1 MNLVQW
7 AYVLLA
13 AGASG
18 GLLLAVLLSTGMRY
32 PRWFGAAHGAL
43 GLVGLVQMG
52 LALYGQGAVHP
63 ARASWGFAA
72 VAAALLGG
80 ATFFRL
86 IHRDRRPLPLA
97 LAHGGLALTGL
108 ALLYPTAFGA

>member
-1 MNLVQW
+1 MSLVQW
-7 AYVLLA
+7 AFAALA

-18 GLLLAVLLSTGMRY
+18 GVLFVVLLMAGKRY
-32 PRWFGAAHGAL
+32 PRWFGAGHGLL
-43 GLVGLVQMG
+43 GLVGLALMG
-52 LALYGQGAVHP
+52 FALYGQGAVLP
-63 ARASWGFAA
+63 TRASWGFAA

-97 LAHGGLALTGL
+97 VAHGMLGLAGL
-108 ALLYPTAFGA
+108 VLLYPIAFGS

>member
-1 MNLVQW
+1 MNLIQW
-7 AYVLLA
+7 AFVALA

-18 GLLLAVLLSTGMRY
+18 GLLFVVLLTTGKRY
-32 PRWFGAAHGAL
+32 PRWFGAGHGLL
-43 GLVGLVQMG
+43 GLVGLALMG
-52 LALYGQGAVHP
+52 FALYGQGAALP

-97 LAHGGLALTGL
+97 VAHGTLALAGL
-108 ALLYPTAFGA
+108 VLLYPIAFGS

>member
-7 AYVLLA
+7 AFLALA

-18 GLLLAVLLSTGMRY
+18 GLLFVVLLTTGTRY
-32 PRWFGAAHGAL
+32 PSWFGAGHGVL
-43 GLVGLVQMG
+43 GLLGLALMG
-52 LALYGQGAVHP
+52 FALYGQGTALP
-63 ARASWGFAA
+63 ARASWGFA
-72 VAAALLGG
+72 VVTAALLGG

-97 LAHGGLALTGL
+97 LAHGTLALVGL
-108 ALLYPTAFGA
+108 VLLYPIAFGT

>member
-7 AYVLLA
+7 AFVALA

-18 GLLLAVLLSTGMRY
+18 GLLFVLLLMSGRRY
-32 PRWFGAAHGAL
+32 PRWFGAGHGLL
-43 GLVGLVQMG
+43 GLLGLAMMG
-52 LALYGQGAVHP
+52 FALYGQGAVAP
-63 ARASWGFAA
+63 VPASWGFAA
-72 VAAALLGG
+72 VAAALIGG

-97 LAHGGLALTGL
+97 VAHGALALGGL
-108 ALLYPTAFGA
+108 VLLYPIAFGS